1 MDNAELKQRTKN
13 FGLRVLKL
21 VRFLPKDVPGKVV
34 AQQLTR
40 SALSVGANYRSAC
53 RSRSRAEFLSKLGIG
68 LEEVDESAHWLKI
81 VIEDGM
87 LPASKAN
94 ALLAEANELTAI
106 FFAATARAI
115 PHFLNPKSHFLNLHV
130 TCFR

>member
-1 MDNAELKQRTKN
+1 MDKAELKERTKR

-53 RSRSRAEFLSKLGIG
+53 RSRSRAEFLSKLGIV
-68 LEEVDESAHWLKI
+68 LEEADESAHWLEI
-81 VIEDGM
+81 VI
-87 LPASKAN
+87 
-94 ALLAEANELTAI
+94 EANELTAI
-106 FFAATARAI
+106 FFTATASTRSRNT
-115 PHFLNPKSHFLNLHV
+115 PLPKS
-130 TCFR
+130 

>member
-1 MDNAELKQRTKN
+1 MDKAERKQRTKN
-13 FGLRVLKL
+13 FRLRVLKL

-40 SALSVGANYRSAC
+40 SALSVGANHRSVC
-53 RSRSRAEFLSKLGIG
+53 RSRSRAEFLSKLGIV
-68 LEEVDESAHWLKI
+68 LEEVDESAHWLEI

-106 FFAATARAI
+106 FFTATASTRSRNT
-115 PHFLNPKSHFLNLHV
+115 PLPKS
-130 TCFR
+130 

>member
-1 MDNAELKQRTKN
+1 MDKAELKERTKR

-21 VRFLPKDVPGKVV
+21 VRFLPMDVPGKVV

-53 RSRSRAEFLSKLGIG
+53 RSRSRAEFLSKLGIV
-68 LEEVDESAHWLKI
+68 LEEADESAHWLEI

-87 LPASKAN
+87 LPALKAN
-94 ALLAEANELTAI
+94 ALLTEANELTAI
-106 FFAATARAI
+106 FFTATASTRSRK
-115 PHFLNPKSHFLNLHV
+115 PSLPKS
-130 TCFR
+130 

>member
-1 MDNAELKQRTKN
+1 MDKAELKERTKR

-21 VRFLPKDVPGKVV
+21 VQFLPKDVPGKVV

-53 RSRSRAEFLSKLGIG
+53 RTRSRAEFLSKLGIV
-68 LEEVDESAHWLKI
+68 LEEADESAHWLEI

-87 LPASKAN
+87 LPAPKAN
-94 ALLAEANELTAI
+94 ALLTEANELTAI
-106 FFAATARAI
+106 FFTATASTRSRNT
-115 PHFLNPKSHFLNLHV
+115 PLPKS
-130 TCFR
+130 